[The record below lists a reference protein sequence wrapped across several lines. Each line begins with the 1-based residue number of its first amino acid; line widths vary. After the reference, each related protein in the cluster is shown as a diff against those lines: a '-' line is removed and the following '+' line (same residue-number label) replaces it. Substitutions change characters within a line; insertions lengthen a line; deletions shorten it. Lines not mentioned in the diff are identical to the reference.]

1 MSAYPACLGDAVKPQ
16 IYSPGAGHVP
26 PGDRLPGRSR
36 VEGAWSDMVGDVAQR
51 GRAGA
56 RDLVLTGNR
65 GVGKTVLMKR
75 LSALAEAQGYVRL
88 PFQASSQVNMGAALQ
103 QAMAGHRE
111 RTPAWR
117 TALDGL
123 QRVTGVSVGLAGV
136 SASLSREVETPGP
149 QADPFNTA
157 AIAAAI
163 TDLALVVAESDRGG
177 VLLCIDELQ
186 MSSAPDM
193 ETLGG
198 VLNHLNNWHPQAR
211 VLFVAAGLPNTM
223 SRMMGADPEH
233 PLISNPSRLFF
244 FETLDQYLTLEETSE
259 ALRPAARDH
268 GADWTPEAVVEVHRV
283 TQGYPAHVQVLA
295 AAAWTAADGP
305 VVDVQDVRAAVPIAE
320 AEVARMYLLPR
331 WDRMSDLKRAYVTAA
346 SMCDSPTEV
355 GRIAAMLGR
364 TTTGVSKTR
373 DELVRAGDIY
383 STAQGYVSLAQPLM
397 RGFAP
402 RHYYDTVEGTE
413 GVPTLREMSTA
424 RDTWTDRRRKP
435 REPLSRAEIEA
446 LSSPSSVLGR
456 DRVDRD
462 LPGQQPPAGPEV
474 QR

>member
-1 MSAYPACLGDAVKPQ
+1 MKPQ
-16 IYSPGAGHVP
+16 IYAPGAGHEP
-26 PGDRLPGRSR
+26 PGDRLPGRSSI
-36 VEGAWSDMVGDVAQR
+36 EGAWSDMVGDVAQR

-75 LSALAEAQGYVRL
+75 LSALAESQGYVRL
-88 PFQASSQVNMGAALQ
+88 PFQASSKASLGAALHE
-103 QAMAGHRE
+103 AMAGHRG

-117 TALDGL
+117 KPLEALE
-123 QRVTGVSVGLAGV
+123 RVTGVSVGVAGV
-136 SASLSREVETPGP
+136 SASVSRAVEPPRAPG
-149 QADPFNTA
+149 DPFNTA
-157 AIAAAI
+157 AIATAI
-163 TDLALVVAESDRGG
+163 ADLAQVVADRDRGG
-177 VLLCIDELQ
+177 VVLCIDELQ
-186 MSSAPDM
+186 MSSPADM

-244 FETLDQYLTLEETSE
+244 FETLDQYLTLEETAE
-259 ALRPAARDH
+259 ALRPPARDH
-268 GADWTPEAVVEVHRV
+268 GADWTPEAVVAVHV
-283 TQGYPAHVQVLA
+283 ATQGYPAHVQVLA
-295 AAAWTAADGP
+295 AATWTASTGP
-305 VVDVQDVRAAVPIAE
+305 VIEVDDVRAAVHPAE

-331 WDRMSDLKRAYVTAA
+331 WEQMSDLKRAYVTAA
-346 SMCDSPTEV
+346 SMCDSPAEA
-355 GRIAAMLGR
+355 GRVAAMLGR

-446 LSSPSSVLGR
+446 LSSPSSSLGR
-456 DRVDRD
+456 DRVDRE
-462 LPGQQPPAGPEV
+462 LPGPQPPAGPGV

>member
-1 MSAYPACLGDAVKPQ
+1 MRPQ

-26 PGDRLPGRSR
+26 PGDRLPGRSG

-75 LSALAEAQGYVRL
+75 LSAQAQAQGYVRL
-88 PFQASSQVNMGAALQ
+88 PFQASSRVSMGAALQ
-103 QAMAGHRE
+103 QAMAGHQE
-111 RTPAWR
+111 RTSSWR
-117 TALDGL
+117 AALEGL
-123 QRVTGVSVGLAGV
+123 QRVTGVSVGVAGV
-136 SASLSREVETPGP
+136 SASLSRAAEPPTSPG
-149 QADPFNTA
+149 DPYNTSV
-157 AIAAAI
+157 IAAAVA
-163 TDLALVVAESDRGG
+163 DLAQVVTDSGRGG
-177 VLLCIDELQ
+177 VVLCIDELQ
-186 MSSAPDM
+186 MSSPPDM

-223 SRMMGADPEH
+223 SRMMGTDAEH

-244 FETLDQYLTLEETSE
+244 FETLGQYLTLEETSE

-268 GADWTPEAVVEVHRV
+268 GSDWTPEAVVEVHRA

-295 AAAWTAADGP
+295 AASWTAAAGP
-305 VVDVQDVRAAVPIAE
+305 VIDVGDVRSAIPVAQ

-331 WDRMSDLKRAYVTAA
+331 WNQMSDLKRAYVTAT

-397 RGFAP
+397 REFAP
-402 RHYYDTVEGTE
+402 QHYHHTVEGTP
-413 GVPTLREMSTA
+413 GLPTLREMSSA
-424 RDTWTDRRRKP
+424 RDAWVDRRRKE

-446 LSSPSSVLGR
+446 MAAPRRATGR
-456 DRVDRD
+456 DHYELQPPDH
-462 LPGQQPPAGPEV
+462 PPAGPSIAP
-474 QR
+474 

>member
-1 MSAYPACLGDAVKPQ
+1 
-16 IYSPGAGHVP
+16 
-26 PGDRLPGRSR
+26 
-36 VEGAWSDMVGDVAQR
+36 MVGDVAQR

-75 LSALAEAQGYVRL
+75 LSVLAEAQGYVRL
-88 PFQASSQVNMGAALQ
+88 PFQASSRVSMGAALQ
-103 QAMAGHRE
+103 QAMVGHRG
-111 RTPAWR
+111 RTSSWR
-117 TALDGL
+117 TALEGL
-123 QRVTGVSVGLAGV
+123 QRVTGLSVGVAGV
-136 SASLSREVETPGP
+136 SASLSREADTPKTP
-149 QADPFNTA
+149 ADPFNTT

-163 TDLALVVAESDRGG
+163 ADLAQVVAEGDRGG

-186 MSSAPDM
+186 MSSPPDM

-223 SRMMGADPEH
+223 SRMMGADAEH

-244 FETLDQYLTLEETSE
+244 FETLGQYLTLAETSE
-259 ALRPAARDH
+259 ALRPAARNH
-268 GADWTPEAVVEVHRV
+268 GVDWTAEAVVEVHSA
-283 TQGYPAHVQVLA
+283 TQGFPAHVQVLA
-295 AAAWTAADGP
+295 AATWTVAAGP
-305 VVDVQDVRAAVPIAE
+305 VIDVDDVRAAVPVAE

-331 WDRMSDLKRAYVTAA
+331 WDQMSDLKRAYVTAA
-346 SMCDSPTEV
+346 SMCGSPTEA
-355 GRIAAMLGR
+355 GRIATMLGR

-402 RHYYDTVEGTE
+402 QHYHSTVEGTP
-413 GVPTLREMSTA
+413 GLPTLREMSAA
-424 RDTWTDRRRKP
+424 RDVWVDRRRKT
-435 REPLSRAEIEA
+435 REPLSEAEIKA
-446 LSSPSSVLGR
+446 LSSPPSTAAR
-456 DRVDRD
+456 DRDE
-462 LPGQQPPAGPEV
+462 LQPPDPPSADPGIAP
-474 QR
+474 